1 MIYKVLVKK
10 PEIYKEVVVNDYGE
24 ESTVERV
31 RWHEEWER
39 VEREMTAEEIA
50 EMEAQQAE
58 MSEPQI
64 SDDEAV
70 AIITDTLTDSEALN
84 IITGGNRRNGSATG
98 RNAGAGTH
106 AGGTAFNVGERF
118 CEVAHGGIQKW

>member
-10 PEIYKEVVVNDYGE
+10 PEIYKEVVVDDYGA

-31 RWHEEWER
+31 RWREEWER

-58 MSEPQI
+58 MPEPEP
-64 SDDEAV
+64 SPEERMD
-70 AIITDTLTDSEALN
+70 ALETTMEDM
-84 IITGGNRRNGSATG
+84 ILLMADLIGGN
-98 RNAGAGTH
+98 
-106 AGGTAFNVGERF
+106 
-118 CEVAHGGIQKW
+118 

>member
-31 RWHEEWER
+31 RWREEWKR

-58 MSEPQI
+58 PPESQI

-70 AIITDTLTDSEALN
+70 AIITDTLTTSEALN
-84 IITGGNRRNGSATG
+84 IIMGGN
-98 RNAGAGTH
+98 
-106 AGGTAFNVGERF
+106 E
-118 CEVAHGGIQKW
+118 

>member
-31 RWHEEWER
+31 RWREEWER

-58 MSEPQI
+58 IPEPQI
-64 SDDEAV
+64 SDDEAI
-70 AIITDTLTDSEALN
+70 AIITDTLTTSEALN
-84 IITGGNRRNGSATG
+84 IITGGT
-98 RNAGAGTH
+98 T
-106 AGGTAFNVGERF
+106 
-118 CEVAHGGIQKW
+118 